1 MKPMRAKS
9 SVTGASA
16 ALLCCVAFAAYCGT
30 DVAQSENSGTAGIIN
45 AQRLAKIIPG
55 QSTKAELESLLGAP
69 WRVVQFNDCGE
80 AMDDQADE
88 TWEYR
93 GGGTNGAYRVHVEFD
108 DHGIVHLIAKIP
120 NNSPGGKGTTA
131 KTAPVQM
138 PKGMSM

>member
-1 MKPMRAKS
+1 MRTRS
-9 SVTGASA
+9 LIPISCA
-16 ALLCCVAFAAYCGT
+16 ALLSLAAFGLLGAANAETT
-30 DVAQSENSGTAGIIN
+30 DPISSQAI
-45 AQRLAKIIPG
+45 AKITPG
-55 QSTKAELESLLGAP
+55 HTTKAELQSLLGAP
-69 WRVVQFNDCGE
+69 WRIVQFSDCGE

-120 NNSPGGKGTTA
+120 DNSSGGKGTTA
-131 KTAPVQM
+131 RTAPAQM

>member
-1 MKPMRAKS
+1 MRTRS
-9 SVTGASA
+9 LIPASPA
-16 ALLCCVAFAAYCGT
+16 ALLLSLAVLCLLGAANAETTDPISLQAFAT
-30 DVAQSENSGTAGIIN
+30 IT
-45 AQRLAKIIPG
+45 PG
-55 QSTKAELESLLGAP
+55 HTTKAELQLLLGVP